1 MPRNWTSNLQ
11 NNIFPAYRR
20 RDTLDIYLNDNS
32 VLRLSRGPVTRG
44 AITYQNWI
52 RSVDE
57 MRFSIDGSIDRI
69 TITCQNVNSLLGF
82 DLASNLRKLDYALAD
97 YGKLYESIRNPAIP
111 VEDIPQVFRG
121 VLANAET
128 DEQNITFE
136 LIVDYE
142 SLGAIVGSRALSP
155 RCWWTYKTGPECT
168 STSGETTC
176 PQTRSACVK
185 RGVEKDFGGWE
196 AFIEP
201 VSSPPGSGGNEGG
214 GIGGGGTCFTL
225 DTPVWTP
232 DGEVPIGDLR
242 AGQRIVSFDSGSGEI
257 NFDDEIIG
265 VLDHE
270 TTGFYTFDF
279 EHGLLNVTPEHPLL
293 TAGNIF
299 VLADMFQLGDTVR
312 AVTGELKESGR
323 VAWDSGG
330 WEDSVLKRI
339 RWNSD
344 KKVKVRNLHIRA
356 NKTYFANRCG
366 VHNVKPLQ
374 L

>member
-1 MPRNWTSNLQ
+1 MPRPWSTDLQ
-11 NNIFPAYRR
+11 NILKSYRR
-20 RDTLDIYLNDNS
+20 RDTLDIYLNNGTT
-32 VLRLSRGPVTRG
+32 LRLSRGKVIRG
-44 AITYQNWI
+44 SVLVYDNWI

-57 MRFSIDGSIDRI
+57 LRFSTESSIDRI
-69 TITCQNVNSLLGF
+69 TITCQNVNSTLGF
-82 DLASNLRKLDYALAD
+82 NLASNLRLLDYALAD
-97 YGKLYESIRNPAIP
+97 YGKIYESLRIP
-111 VEDIPQVFRG
+111 GLKADIEQVFRG
-121 VLANAET
+121 VLANAES
-128 DEQNITFE
+128 DEQNISFE

-142 SLGAIVGSRALSP
+142 SLGAVVASRALSP
-155 RCWWTYKTGPECT
+155 RCWWTYKNGVECT
-168 STSGETTC
+168 STSGEATC

-201 VSSPPGSGGNEGG
+201 VLSPPGSGGNDGG
-214 GIGGGGTCFTL
+214 GIGGGGGPCFTL

-232 DGEVPIGDLR
+232 DGDIPIGELR
-242 AGQRIVSFDSGSGEI
+242 VGQRVVSFNERTGEV
-257 NFDDEIIG
+257 NFNDEIIE

-270 TTGFYTFDF
+270 TTGYYTFEF

-293 TAGNIF
+293 VANNIF

-312 AVTGELKESGR
+312 VVKE
-323 VAWDSGG
+323 A
-330 WEDSVLKRI
+330 WEDSALRSI

-344 KKVKVRNLHIRA
+344 AKVKVRNLHVRG
-356 NKTYFANRCG
+356 NHTYFANRCG

>member
-1 MPRNWTSNLQ
+1 MPRPWTTDLQ
-11 NNIFPAYRR
+11 NILKSYKR
-20 RDTLDIYLNDNS
+20 RDTLDIYLNNGQM
-32 VLRLSRGPVTRG
+32 LRLSRGKVIRG
-44 AITYQNWI
+44 SVLIYDNWI

-57 MRFSIDGSIDRI
+57 LRFSTESSIDRI
-69 TITCQNVNSLLGF
+69 TITCQNVNSSLGF
-82 DLASNLRKLDYALAD
+82 NLASNLRLLDYALAN
-97 YGKLYESIRNPAIP
+97 YGKIYESLRTPGLQA
-111 VEDIPQVFRG
+111 DIEQVFRG
-121 VLANAET
+121 VLANAES
-128 DEQNITFE
+128 DEENISFE

-142 SLGAIVGSRALSP
+142 SLGAIVASRALSP
-155 RCWWTYKTGPECT
+155 RCWWTYKNGVECT

-232 DGEVPIGDLR
+232 NGHIPIGELVP
-242 AGQRIVSFDSGSGEI
+242 GQRVVSFNEQTGEL
-257 NFDDEIIG
+257 NYNDEITE

-270 TTGFYTFDF
+270 TTGYYTFGF
-279 EHGLLNVTPEHPLL
+279 EHGELNVTPEHPLL
-293 TAGNIF
+293 VANNIF
-299 VLADMFQLGDTVR
+299 VLADMFQLGDTVKVVKR
-312 AVTGELKESGR
+312 
-323 VAWDSGG
+323 G
-330 WEDSVLKRI
+330 WEDSALRNI

-344 KKVKVRNLHIRA
+344 AKVKVRNLHVRG
-356 NKTYFANRCG
+356 NQTYFANRCA

-374 L
+374 P

>member
-1 MPRNWTSNLQ
+1 MPRNWSNNLQ

-20 RDTLDIYLNDNS
+20 RDTLDIYLNDGQT
-32 VLRLSRGPVTRG
+32 LRLSRGSVVRG
-44 AITYQNWI
+44 SVLVYNNWI

-57 MRFSIDGSIDRI
+57 LRFSIDGSIDRI

-82 DLASNLRKLDYALAD
+82 DLASNLRKLDYALVD
-97 YGKLYESIRNPAIP
+97 YGKQYQSIRNPAIP
-111 VEDIPQVFRG
+111 VEDFPQVFRG

-168 STSGETTC
+168 STSGEATC

-201 VSSPPGSGGNEGG
+201 VSSPPGSGGNDGG
-214 GIGGGGTCFTL
+214 GIGTCFTL

-232 DGEVPIGDLR
+232 AGEVPIGELR
-242 AGQRIVSFDSGSGEI
+242 AGQRIVSFDEKTGEV
-257 NFDDEIIG
+257 NFDDEIIE

-270 TTGFYTFDF
+270 ATGFYTFEF
-279 EHGLLNVTPEHPLL
+279 EHGPLNVTPEHPLL
-293 TAGNIF
+293 VANNIF
-299 VLADMFQLGDTVR
+299 VLADMFQMGDTVR
-312 AVTGELKESGR
+312 VVKD
-323 VAWDSGG
+323 AWFDSA
-330 WEDSVLKRI
+330 LKRI

-344 KKVKVRNLHIRA
+344 QKVKVRNLHVRG
-356 NKTYFANRCG
+356 NQTYFANRCG
-366 VHNVKPLQ
+366 VHNVKPILP